1 MIILN
6 CFCFALCV
14 TLVQDEDNPFE
25 KRLQTALEDRR
36 ANPEDP
42 NTWIWVGRHQA
53 YLGRYEAAIETFS
66 QGLEKFP
73 QDARFLRHRGHRWIT
88 MRKFD
93 KAIQDL
99 EAAVTLIE
107 GTEDQ
112 IEPDGVPNAAGIP
125 TSTLHT
131 NIWYHLGLA
140 RFLQG
145 DFQKASEA
153 YHECLKATT
162 NDDMRVATLDW
173 QYMTLRRLDRTEEAE
188 TLIADIGP
196 ELKIL
201 ENHAYHRR
209 ILLYRGLLK
218 PTDLLPS
225 AISSASDATEE
236 TGQAKADND
245 SRRSVEL
252 ATNGFGVGHWYL
264 LQGDREKARAI
275 FTDIVKHTQPA
286 AFGHIA
292 AEVELQRMK

>member
-1 MIILN
+1 MILN
-6 CFCFALCV
+6 CLWLALCM
-14 TLVQDEDNPFE
+14 TWVQDEGSSLE

-36 ANPEDP
+36 ANPDDP
-42 NTWIWVGRHQA
+42 DTWIWVGRYQA

-66 QGLEKFP
+66 QGSQRFP

-88 MRKFD
+88 LRRFD
-93 KAIQDL
+93 KATEDL
-99 EAAVTLIE
+99 EAAVALIA

-112 IEPDGVPNAAGIP
+112 VEPDGFPNAAGIP

-145 DFQKASEA
+145 DFHQASEA
-153 YHECLKATT
+153 YRQCLQAATT
-162 NDDMRVATLDW
+162 DDMRVATLDW
-173 QYMTLRRLDRTEEAE
+173 QYMTLCRLQRTAEAE
-188 TLIADIGP
+188 ALIADIDP

-209 ILLYRGLLK
+209 ILLYRGLLQ
-218 PTDLLPS
+218 PADLLPS
-225 AISSASDATEE
+225 SIESHSDSIAE
-236 TGQAKADND
+236 TDETKADND

-264 LQGDREKARAI
+264 LQGDQEKAREI
-275 FTDIVKHTQPA
+275 FTAIVQHTQPA

-292 AEVELQRMK
+292 AEVELERMK